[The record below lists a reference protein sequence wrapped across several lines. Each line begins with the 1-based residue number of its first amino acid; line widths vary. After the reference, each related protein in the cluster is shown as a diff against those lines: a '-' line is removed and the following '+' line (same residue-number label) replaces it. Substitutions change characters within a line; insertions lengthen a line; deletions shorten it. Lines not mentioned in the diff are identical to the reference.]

1 MLDSRFTDADADET
15 PAALLDPENL
25 DPENDDDGAPET
37 DGGAAAG
44 ATATAT
50 GQTIAD
56 FEQRAAGST
65 GCVRS
70 CSSPR
75 WQPTYR
81 RTPTAAGHP
90 TGTRPL
96 GGEARRQTGALH
108 TLLTQQYP
116 HRKALVFS
124 QFTDTVRYL
133 EAELRRRCVR
143 QLARASP
150 GIRPTLITRP
160 SDDYPRHQPGRRL
173 ARL

>member
-81 RTPTAAGHP
+81 RTPTLCWAYPYRHTAP
-90 TGTRPL
+90 GT
-96 GGEARRQTGALH
+96 
-108 TLLTQQYP
+108 
-116 HRKALVFS
+116 
-124 QFTDTVRYL
+124 
-133 EAELRRRCVR
+133 
-143 QLARASP
+143 P
-150 GIRPTLITRP
+150 GKTP
-160 SDDYPRHQPGRRL
+160 SGTPYISS
-173 ARL
+173 